1 MTASREVD
9 QPILTRRR
17 IYLMRHADV
26 SYFDERGNPVR
37 PDSVPLTEKGKEQ
50 AAAARKEL
58 AEVPIDRVVCSGLPR
73 TLETATSILGSRE
86 LAIESLP
93 EIREIEPGKLADLP
107 LDSLDEIFLN
117 AFSRRLT
124 RESKFLG
131 GETFG
136 SLCDRVLGALES
148 LIADSDWRHL
158 LIVAHGGVNRAILTH
173 ALGAGLA
180 SFGSLEQDAC
190 CLNILDVDER
200 GNFLVRLLNHT
211 PYNAPK
217 LGMELTTMERIFLD
231 FTRPGSR

>member
-1 MTASREVD
+1 MKPLADVD
-9 QPILTRRR
+9 NPIPARRR

-26 SYFDERGNPVR
+26 SYFDEQGNPVR

-50 AAAARKEL
+50 AAAARAEL
-58 AEVPIDRVVCSGLPR
+58 AEIPIDRVVCSGLPR
-73 TLETATSILGSRE
+73 TLETATSILGTRE
-86 LAIESLP
+86 IAIESMSDL
-93 EIREIEPGKLADLP
+93 REIEPGRLADLP
-107 LDSLDEIFLN
+107 LESIDEIFLN

-124 RESKFLG
+124 RDSKFLG
-131 GETFG
+131 GESFG
-136 SLCDRVLGALES
+136 VMCDRVLRCLES
-148 LIADSDWRHL
+148 LVEDTRWRHL

-173 ALGAGLA
+173 ALGAELG

-200 GNFLVRLLNHT
+200 GNFLIRLLNHT

-217 LGMELTTMERIFLD
+217 IGMELTTMERIFLD